1 MSATKLQPTALRGCC
16 RTQAPSK
23 YSHLVD
29 ASLGKTERRKE
40 IQKLIEKN
48 RPKRCRPPT
57 QVSRSPDELR
67 AEACCPDAPAKRRKE
82 DSKIEVSQD
91 GAAVADSE
99 ASEVSLAV
107 VPRDEPVQP
116 FPAAAIADSST
127 NSDATKALEFPASP
141 LVEVL
146 QSGDPPCPHH
156 VCSFLKDEDSPPEG
170 LDLQQCLVAP
180 PPILEHDPAAEFWHP
195 SDLIHSPP
203 QDGKRQD
210 LEEQVK
216 SLKLAHDSKVKDLEA
231 QVADLQVALQKAMRQ
246 LSWHENVRDWVS
258 SVGAEVAPELVK
270 RRLAPSYLR
279 FRGKIVSPKSVNGL
293 P

>member
-57 QVSRSPDELR
+57 QVSRSSDELR

-82 DSKIEVSQD
+82 DSKIELSQD

-116 FPAAAIADSST
+116 FPAAAIA
-127 NSDATKALEFPASP
+127 
-141 LVEVL
+141 
-146 QSGDPPCPHH
+146 
-156 VCSFLKDEDSPPEG
+156 
-170 LDLQQCLVAP
+170 LQQCLVAP

-270 RRLAPSYLR
+270 RGLVPSYLR